1 MKKLLLASSFL
12 VLVFGLAAC
21 GSEPSVPSI
30 SGTGNASVEVGAS
43 FDPLAGV
50 SAADENDGDLTADIQ
65 VSGSVNTAVAGTY
78 TLTYS
83 VTNSDGESV
92 NRTRTVTVTAPEEP
106 GELGDFVLANGIYD
120 FKFAPIDLKHQF
132 FGAAEKYLLESQIG
146 GIPLWASSSFTL
158 FSSRMQLPTDTYDPV
173 MGFGVAYGSMSQ
185 DDSNV
190 IMDDGRLGEA
200 GEFTYRVALTVSPDT
215 LNQWLA
221 QDSISSDVI
230 GTFLDGLYYFGYN
243 DDFSGFEV
251 KPSMAAALPT
261 PVDAVEVFGTTVS
274 NEWTVPVRA
283 GLEWTYNPAT
293 DTSEFPE
300 GHEVINAES
309 FVDTYKLAVD
319 LGWFRAISGG
329 GDFLSTSQTILNM
342 QEYIDGD
349 VEWEEVGI
357 RAEGNNIVFEFVP
370 QMSEWNVIYWLS
382 GFTLTPIN
390 MAIYDEVGEEY
401 GTSAETTAY
410 NGRFYIETYEVDR
423 IIRLERNPN
432 FWDQGRNFYTGYT
445 FEIIADP
452 DIAFQSFL
460 AGRLDAAGLTAA
472 RFEEFQ
478 SYPGIR
484 FAPGA
489 TVFRMNLNS
498 MGSVENQREEW
509 PDGTWIPEPI
519 LQYPDFHKALYFGAD
534 RETLAYDVQRTAE
547 PAMYYFTPAY
557 LVDPAGGVSFRGSEF
572 GPGVLENMSPD
583 TFGYNPDAATAFFR
597 SAVRQAVADG
607 HYAQG
612 AVIDL
617 HLGIQA
623 DSPTGLLAAEYLK
636 EEYERL
642 FNDPETGITVEV
654 DIQAEPF
661 PNNYFNVILPGEFDM
676 GFGGIS
682 GSQLNAASFLNIFRS
697 GPGRSPFVLNFGPA
711 FDTEEPVIPIEYV
724 DPVSG
729 ETKRELFSFSA
740 LYYLLTSEAEVVDGR
755 IIYD

>member
-1 MKKLLLASSFL
+1 MKKILLAFSFL

-21 GSEPSVPSI
+21 GSDPSVPTI
-30 SGTGNASVEVGAS
+30 SGTGNVTIDVGQA
-43 FDPLAGV
+43 FNPTAGV
-50 SAADENDGDLTADIQ
+50 TADDSKDGNLTGDIQ
-65 VSGSVNTAVAGTY
+65 VSGSVNNAVAGTY

-92 NRTRTVTVTAPEEP
+92 SRTRTVTVREP
-106 GELGDFVLANGIYD
+106 AGEDLGGFVLANGTYD

-132 FGAAEKYLLESQIG
+132 FAAGEKFLLENQIG

-158 FSSRMQLPTDTYDPV
+158 FSSRMQLPTDSFDPV
-173 MGFGVAYGSMSQ
+173 MGFGVAFGSMSA
-185 DDSNV
+185 DDSTV
-190 IMDDGRLGEA
+190 IMDNGRPGNVGES
-200 GEFTYRVALTVSPDT
+200 TYRIRIVESPDT

-243 DDFSGFEV
+243 SDFSGFEV
-251 KPSMAAALPT
+251 KPSMASAMPT
-261 PVDAVEVFGTTVS
+261 PVNPDSIFGTTVS
-274 NEWTVPVRA
+274 REWRVPVRA
-283 GLEWTYNPAT
+283 NLRWTYNAAT
-293 DTSEFPE
+293 DTSDFPA
-300 GHEVINAES
+300 GHEVINAQS

-329 GDFLSTSQTILNM
+329 GDFLAATQAIKNM
-342 QEYIDGD
+342 QAYIDGD

-357 RAEGNNIVFEFVP
+357 SADGNNVVFEFVP

-390 MAIYDEVGEEY
+390 KALYDSVGDQY

-410 NGRFYIETYEVDR
+410 NGRFFIETYEPDR
-423 IIRLERNPN
+423 IIRLKRNPN
-432 FWDQGRNFYTGYT
+432 FWDPGRNNYTGYT
-445 FEIIADP
+445 FEIINDAE
-452 DIAFQSFL
+452 IAFQSFL
-460 AGRLDAAGLTAA
+460 AGRLDATGLTAA
-472 RFEEFQ
+472 RFNEFQ
-478 SYPGIR
+478 TFPGIR

-509 PDGTWIPEPI
+509 PDGSWIPEPI
-519 LQYPDFHKALYFGAD
+519 LQYPDMHKALYFGAD

-557 LVDPAGGVSFRGSEF
+557 LVDPAGGQSFRDSPF
-572 GPGVLENMSPD
+572 GPSTIENLSPD
-583 TFGYNPDAATAFFR
+583 TSGFNPDAATAFFR

-607 HYAQG
+607 HYSRG
-612 AVIDL
+612 AVITL

-623 DSPTGLLAAEYLK
+623 NSEGSLLGAEFLK
-636 EEYERL
+636 ESYERL
-642 FNDPETGITVEV
+642 FTDPENNISVV
-654 DIQAEPF
+654 IDIQTEPF

-682 GSQLNAASFLNIFRS
+682 GSQLNAASFFNIFRS
-697 GPGRSPFVLNFGPA
+697 GPGRSPFVLNFGPT
-711 FDTEEPVIPIEYV
+711 FDTEQPVIPVEYV
-724 DPVSG
+724 NPITG
-729 ETKRELFSFSA
+729 ETLRELFSFSA
-740 LYYLLTSEAEVVDGR
+740 IYFLLTSEAEIVDGV